1 MNHQQFARDIIALC
15 QARGIAQAVFCG
27 ESSGAML
34 LLALG
39 VAAPDRVRALVLAG
53 CTYTS
58 GEKFRSWLRS
68 QTPESVARELELT
81 YDIYLDIGELKTMH
95 TALGPEHWRTVLE
108 AFIAHGTHAHA
119 ADFPEPQELRALQ
132 APVLIVHGDR
142 DSLFPLE
149 VPTTL
154 YGLLPNAELCVLPNT
169 GHFPPW
175 ERPAWFNTIV
185 LDFLSRRT

>member
-1 MNHQQFARDIIALC
+1 
-15 QARGIAQAVFCG
+15 
-27 ESSGAML
+27 
-34 LLALG
+34 
-39 VAAPDRVRALVLAG
+39 VRAVILAG
-53 CTYTS
+53 CTYYF
-58 GEKFRSWLRS
+58 GEELRSWWGT
-68 QTPESVARELELT
+68 QTPESVAGEAGGM
-81 YDIYLDIGELKTMH
+81 GELQTKH

-119 ADFPEPQELRALQ
+119 ADFPEPQELRAMQ

-142 DSLFPLE
+142 DSFFPLE

-169 GHFPPW
+169 GHAPPW